1 MQKYKHVKLSVKWK
15 QKKLTLLGH
24 ILRAPHNDPMREI
37 LFQPGKNIPRSEH
50 VRRVGK
56 PRANWLLDTFV
67 EAYAFLHPQAHFDE
81 TVPAHW
87 NEIADTAMRRD
98 PPFKTKVNEAYRR
111 NT

>member
-1 MQKYKHVKLSVKWK
+1 MTQC
-15 QKKLTLLGH
+15 G
-24 ILRAPHNDPMREI
+24 EI
-37 LFQPGKNIPRSEH
+37 LFQPGKNILRSEH

-67 EAYAFLHPQAHFDE
+67 KAYAFLHPQAHFDE

-98 PPFKTKVNEAYRR
+98 PPFKTKVNEA
-111 NT
+111 